1 MKVEQAEKPMGVEWQ
16 MRRFRRWEDW
26 AVVIVG
32 LVMALTPL
40 WSESIGS
47 SEPLLITS
55 GALLFLAGVVN
66 LAGPNL
72 YGIEVGQ
79 VLASILAIILP
90 WLGYFAGANVP
101 GLTAWIGGGIALV
114 ATFLAMKPSIDVSER
129 LHHQEG

>member
-1 MKVEQAEKPMGVEWQ
+1 

-26 AVVIVG
+26 AVVVVG
-32 LVMALTPL
+32 LVMALTPV
-40 WSESIGS
+40 WSEGIGS
-47 SEPLLITS
+47 SVPLMITS
-55 GALLFLAGVVN
+55 GALLVVVGVIN

-101 GLTAWIGGGIALV
+101 GITSWIGGGIALV
-114 ATFLAMKPSIDVSER
+114 ATFLAMKPSIEVSEKM
-129 LHHQEG
+129 HQHS